1 LQLPTGFKTIATG
14 PDLVATICEPIA
26 TRVGL
31 VETEKKSIEIGVLNL
46 RVNKL
51 QPRD

>member
-14 PDLVATICEPIA
+14 PDLVAT
-26 TRVGL
+26 RVGL
-31 VETEKKSIEIGVLNL
+31 VATEQKSIEIGVLNL